1 MNPGGLLLA
10 LLLACSGRSWRAPV
24 APGEHADVVGLR
36 LEEGAEGFTF
46 WVTVQSPDEGCGR
59 FAAFW
64 EVVDERGESLLLRRI
79 LAHAH
84 VDEQPFTRAAGPLR
98 LQPDA
103 RVVVRAWMRPGGYG
117 GQALRGSLREGFAS
131 WTPPPG
137 FGEALAAEGPQP
149 EFCAF

>member
-1 MNPGGLLLA
+1 MSLAGLLLA
-10 LLLACSGRSWRAPV
+10 GLLACSGRSWTAPV
-24 APGEHADVVGLR
+24 ARGERADVVGLR

-59 FAAFW
+59 FAASW

-84 VDEQPFTRAAGPLR
+84 VEEQPFTRAAGPL
-98 LQPDA
+98 LLEPET

-117 GQALRGSLREGFAS
+117 GQALRGSLREGFSA
-131 WTPPPG
+131 WTPPEG

-149 EFCAF
+149 ELCAF